1 MKKTSLI
8 WNKSIIIA
16 LIAGVLSVTL
26 LTFGYV
32 RGLANSIDLDYFN
45 TLVKN
50 NYIKEADLS
59 DNYLYVTTIDNDK
72 YKLPKEV
79 VNIKELAKTT
89 PINLKDGM
97 SGTILSA
104 YILAFFIL
112 FATTV
117 FITKE
122 LTIKSIKKRV
132 RKDEN
137 KTNPQTQMGSESLE
151 GSFKITPMMTNSSFK
166 DVAGV
171 KEVKEELEEIID
183 FLKNPLRYRL
193 FGVRLPKGVLL
204 IGPPGVGKTLIAKAV
219 AGEAKVPFFY
229 QSGSSF
235 VHLYVGVGAKRVKDL
250 FAKARAYAPSI
261 IFIDEIDAVGK
272 ARGGFRNDERE
283 STLNQLLTEMDGFED
298 NNGVMVIGATNKID
312 MLDEALLRSGRF
324 DRRIFI
330 GLPSFE
336 DRKEIFITHLSNKF
350 YDLDIDELAKM
361 SVGFSAAGIA
371 ALVNEAAIHALKNG
385 ADKITIENFL
395 EVKDKVL
402 LGKHKKMSYSDAEKK
417 ILATYQASKAIAA
430 YWFEIDFERISL
442 VGDNFKEI
450 DKEIVS
456 KTEMI
461 AKIKVYLAGSVGVE
475 MIYKDSFSNASE
487 DLYKAK
493 LIAIDMVEKYGM
505 GDGKRGM
512 PEAIEDI
519 LRTAKTEI
527 YELLGNLA
535 PSIENLANIFLRDE
549 EISKGTIG
557 KEINALL

>member
-1 MKKTSLI
+1 MKKISQLF
-8 WNKSIIIA
+8 NKNTAIA
-16 LIAGVLSVTL
+16 LIAGVLTVAL
-26 LTFGYV
+26 LSFGYI
-32 RGLANSIDLDYFN
+32 RSLTPTIDSEFFEMLRQNGF
-45 TLVKN
+45 
-50 NYIKEADLS
+50 IKEANLKEEYLHIKTNENE
-59 DNYLYVTTIDNDK
+59 NYKI
-72 YKLPKEV
+72 PKEV
-79 VNIKELAKTT
+79 IDIKELAKNT
-89 PINLKDGM
+89 PINIKNGADSVSALFYVVAFLIVLVA
-97 SGTILSA
+97 TIL
-104 YILAFFIL
+104 
-112 FATTV
+112 V
-117 FITKE
+117 TKE
-122 LTIKSIKKRV
+122 MTLKNLRRRLKK
-132 RKDEN
+132 EEP
-137 KTNPQTQMGSESLE
+137 KTNPQPQVMNE
-151 GSFKITPMMTNSSFK
+151 GMDASFKITPMMTNNSFK

-193 FGVRLPKGVLL
+193 FGVKLPKGVLL

-298 NNGVMVIGATNKID
+298 SNGVMIIGATNKID

-330 GLPSFE
+330 GLPNFE

-371 ALVNEAAIHALKNG
+371 ALVNEAAIYALKREAG
-385 ADKITIENFL
+385 AIEIGDFL
-395 EVKDKVL
+395 AVKDKVL
-402 LGKHKKMSYSDAEKK
+402 LGKHKKMSYSENEKR
-417 ILATYQASKAIAA
+417 ILATYQASKAVAA
-430 YWFEIDFERISL
+430 YWFEMDFERISL

-450 DKEIVS
+450 DKEIIS

-461 AKIKVYLAGSVGVE
+461 AKIKVYLAGSAGVE
-475 MIYKDSFSNASE
+475 MVFHDSFSNAAE

-493 LIAIDMVEKYGM
+493 MIALDMVEKYGM
-505 GDGKRGM
+505 GGIQRGSQ
-512 PEAIEDI
+512 EGIEDI
-519 LRTAKTEI
+519 IRGAKDEI
-527 YELLGNLA
+527 KDMLGNFKNQIERISAKLLA
-535 PSIENLANIFLRDE
+535 QE
-549 EISKGTIG
+549 EIKKEEIG
-557 KEINALL
+557 KEIHALL

>member
-1 MKKTSLI
+1 MKKTSQLF
-8 WNKSIIIA
+8 NKNTAIA
-16 LIAGVLSVTL
+16 LIAGALSATL
-26 LTFGYV
+26 LFFGYV
-32 RGLANSIDLDYFN
+32 RSLTPTIDLDFFEMLRQN
-45 TLVKN
+45 GF
-50 NYIKEADLS
+50 IKEANLKEG
-59 DNYLYVTTIDNDK
+59 YLYVRTNEDEQ
-72 YKLPKEV
+72 YKIPKEV
-79 VNIKELAKTT
+79 IDIKELAKNT
-89 PINLKDGM
+89 PINIK
-97 SGTILSA
+97 SGTDLLSA
-104 YILAFFIL
+104 LFYVVAIFIVLIATIL
-112 FATTV
+112 
-117 FITKE
+117 ITKE
-122 LTIKSIKKRV
+122 VMAKNFRKKLKKEEDKV
-132 RKDEN
+132 
-137 KTNPQTQMGSESLE
+137 NPQPQTMNESLDI
-151 GSFKITPMMTNSSFK
+151 SFKITPMMINSSFK

-183 FLKNPLRYRL
+183 FLKNPLKYRL
-193 FGVRLPKGVLL
+193 FGIKLPKGVLL

-298 NNGVMVIGATNKID
+298 SSGVIVIGATNKID

-330 GLPSFE
+330 GLPNFE

-371 ALVNEAAIHALKNG
+371 TLVNEAAIHALKNG
-385 ADKITIENFL
+385 ASKITLKDFL

-402 LGKHKKMSYSDAEKK
+402 LGKHKKMSYSDTEKR

-430 YWFEIDFERISL
+430 YWFEMDFEHISL
-442 VGDNFKEI
+442 IGDSFKEI

-475 MIYKDSFSNASE
+475 MMFHDSFSNAAE
-487 DLYKAK
+487 DLHKARSVA
-493 LIAIDMVEKYGM
+493 LDMVEKYGM
-505 GDGKRGM
+505 GSFQKGSLEM
-512 PEAIEDI
+512 IEDI
-519 LRTAKTEI
+519 IKNAKDEI
-527 YELLGNLA
+527 KEMLSNFKN
-535 PSIENLANIFLRDE
+535 SIERISEKLLAQE
-549 EISKGTIG
+549 EIKKEEIG
-557 KEINALL
+557 KEIHALL